1 MIQHGVS
8 DHEDAAVH
16 VGRVMDWL
24 EARLDALKAREE
36 EEDEDEDR
44 AGPSNKPAST
54 LVRSSS
60 APAPVPQPSRDSV
73 SILVLVFIDQVL
85 TKYRLVWL
93 RLNYRNP

>member
-44 AGPSNKPAST
+44 AAPSAKPTPT
-54 LVRSSS
+54 LVRASS
-60 APAPVPQPSRDSV
+60 APAPAALASRDSV
-73 SILVLVFIDQVL
+73 SLFVYPL
-85 TKYRLVWL
+85 TGT
-93 RLNYRNP
+93 

>member
-44 AGPSNKPAST
+44 AGPSAKPAST

-60 APAPVPQPSRDSV
+60 APAPAALVSRDPV
-73 SILVLVFIDQVL
+73 SKLHVFVFE
-85 TKYRLVWL
+85 KGH
-93 RLNYRNP
+93 

>member
-36 EEDEDEDR
+36 EEDEGDEGKPEAR
-44 AGPSNKPAST
+44 AGERA
-54 LVRSSS
+54 LVRGGD
-60 APAPVPQPSRDSV
+60 VPH
-73 SILVLVFIDQVL
+73 LVLHECV
-85 TKYRLVWL
+85 
-93 RLNYRNP
+93 